1 MRLTYINLIFLY
13 GKNEDK
19 KFVMKIMIIT
29 NTVLAILKMVNMAET
44 LWKHFL
50 GHQNIKQIL
59 FLASFNKKGENNNGR
74 IIC

>member
-19 KFVMKIMIIT
+19 KSVMKIMIIT
-29 NTVLAILKMVNMAET
+29 NTVLAILKMVNMAEN

-50 GHQNIKQIL
+50 GHQNMEQVL
-59 FLASFNKKGENNNGR
+59 FLVSFNKREKNDNGR
-74 IIC
+74 NIC

>member
-1 MRLTYINLIFLY
+1 MILTYINSIFLY

-29 NTVLAILKMVNMAET
+29 NTVLAILKMVSMAET

-50 GHQNIKQIL
+50 GHQNMEQIL
-59 FLASFNKKGENNNGR
+59 FLVSFNKREKNDNGR